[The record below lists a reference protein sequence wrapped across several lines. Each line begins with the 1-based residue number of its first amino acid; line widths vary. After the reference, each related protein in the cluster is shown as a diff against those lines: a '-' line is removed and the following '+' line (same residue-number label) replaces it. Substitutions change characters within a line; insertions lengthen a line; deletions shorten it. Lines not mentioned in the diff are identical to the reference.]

1 MALPMN
7 GSYEMIMNLKKAGV
21 RIIAGTDTPM
31 APNLHAELQT
41 YVAAGMTPFEALQT
55 ATVNAAAALHLD
67 AGSISAGKLADL
79 VVVDG
84 NPLEKITATYKVKRV
99 IANGRVYDI
108 ETLVKGP
115 AR

>member
-1 MALPMN
+1 MN

-31 APNLHAELQT
+31 APNLHAEIQS

-67 AGSISAGKLADL
+67 AGSIVAGKLADL
-79 VVVDG
+79 VIVDG
-84 NPLEKITATYKVKRV
+84 NPLEKITATYKVKGV
-99 IANGRVYDI
+99 VGNGRYYTVKQ
-108 ETLVKGP
+108 LVDGK
-115 AR
+115 